1 MYFNIGTKLRHPK
14 EKSFNIGTK
23 LTEWNTK
30 QKECFRSMYFNIGQ
44 KIKFVQ
50 FDKKGNINNV

>member
-1 MYFNIGTKLRHPK
+1 MYFNIGTKLMTDWK
-14 EKSFNIGTK
+14 WMII
-23 LTEWNTK
+23 
-30 QKECFRSMYFNIGQ
+30 CFRSMYFNIGQ

>member
-1 MYFNIGTKLRHPK
+1 MYFNIGTKLAIFPHLNRL
-14 EKSFNIGTK
+14 S
-23 LTEWNTK
+23 
-30 QKECFRSMYFNIGQ
+30 FRSMYFNIGQ

>member
-1 MYFNIGTKLRHPK
+1 MYFNIGTKPIRKHYQAM
-14 EKSFNIGTK
+14 SS
-23 LTEWNTK
+23 
-30 QKECFRSMYFNIGQ
+30 FRSMYFNIGQ

>member
-1 MYFNIGTKLRHPK
+1 MYFNIGTKPWLEQLCQLK
-14 EKSFNIGTK
+14 
-23 LTEWNTK
+23 
-30 QKECFRSMYFNIGQ
+30 CFRSMYFNIGQ